1 MPLHVTDIA
10 TLFRRWWLAKVYSVS
25 MQTVVNSS
33 AASLQYWWPF
43 IVWLT
48 SMKDMI
54 SYHEQQYRQMYM
66 QFSDRAHL
74 HIMTQTI
81 DSTSTLATMTRKQC
95 GPKSLLGLH
104 HVQKYVSCSLPP

>member
-10 TLFRRWWLAKVYSVS
+10 TLFRRWCQL
-25 MQTVVNSS
+25 QTEVVNSS

-54 SYHEQQYRQMYM
+54 SYDEQQYRQMYM
-66 QFSDRAHL
+66 QVFDRAHL
-74 HIMTQTI
+74 HFMTQTI
-81 DSTSTLATMTRKQC
+81 ECTSTLATMTRKQC